1 MHVPHPAKGASDP
14 RVTAASNTSGKP
26 SESADKEAEEK
37 RSLVGVT
44 RMGVVE
50 RRVVRIIFILS
61 ILCSLGTGICA
72 VGPFFRLA
80 EL

>member
-44 RMGVVE
+44 
-50 RRVVRIIFILS
+50 
-61 ILCSLGTGICA
+61 
-72 VGPFFRLA
+72 
-80 EL
+80 